1 MSLNALGQSQLVLKA
16 SSSAGAPIH
25 NMTSGS
31 YAGLSSSSFDEYL
44 GTGTTAAAGTLVI
57 PLSAA
62 DITSAPVA
70 AACIVEGWQ
79 RGIAV
84 SAAVKVVGVV
94 NFVGGAPNTA
104 NLTMNVQ
111 SAVGAL
117 VAAAQTIGF
126 RVYIPRVKVV

>member
-1 MSLNALGQSQLVLKA
+1 MSLNTLGQSQLVLKA
-16 SSSAGAPIH
+16 SSSAVAPVH
-25 NMTSGS
+25 SMSSGT
-31 YAGLSSSSFDEYL
+31 YAGLSSSTFDEYL
-44 GTGTTAAAGTLVI
+44 GVGTTSALGALVI
-57 PLSAA
+57 PLSAL
-62 DITSAPVA
+62 DITSNLVA

-79 RGIAV
+79 TGIVA

-104 NLTMNVQ
+104 NLTLNVQ

-126 RVYIPRVKVV
+126 RVYIPRVKT

>member
-1 MSLNALGQSQLVLKA
+1 MSLNALGQSQLALKA
-16 SSSAGAPIH
+16 SASAAAPIH

-57 PLSAA
+57 SLSIV
-62 DITSAPVA
+62 DIPSGAVA

-79 RGIAV
+79 TGIVA
-84 SAAVKVVGVV
+84 SNAVKVVGVV

-104 NLTMNVQ
+104 NLTLNVQ
-111 SAVGAL
+111 SAAGAL

-126 RVYIPRVKVV
+126 RVYVPRVKT

>member
-1 MSLNALGQSQLVLKA
+1 MSLNALGVSQLNLKA
-16 SSSAGAPIH
+16 SASALAPIH
-25 NMTSGS
+25 SFSSGS
-31 YAGLSSSSFDEYL
+31 YAGLSSSAFDVII

-79 RGIAV
+79 TGIAA
-84 SAAVKVVGVV
+84 SNAVKVVGVV
-94 NFVGGAPNTA
+94 NFIGGPAPTA
-104 NLTMNVQ
+104 NLTLNVQ
-111 SAVGAL
+111 AANGAL

-126 RVYIPRVKVV
+126 RVYIPRNV

>member
-1 MSLNALGQSQLVLKA
+1 MSLNALGQSQLALKA

-25 NMTSGS
+25 NFSSGS
-31 YAGLSSSSFDEYL
+31 YAGVSSSTYDVIV
-44 GTGTTAAAGTLVI
+44 GTGTTAGTGQLVI

-70 AACIVEGWQ
+70 AACIVQAYQ
-79 RGIAV
+79 RGIAA

-104 NLTMNVQ
+104 NLTLQVQ
-111 SAVGAL
+111 DAAGAL
-117 VAAAQTIGF
+117 VAAAQTISYT
-126 RVYIPRVKVV
+126 VYIPRLKV

>member
-1 MSLNALGQSQLVLKA
+1 MSLNALGQSQLALKA
-16 SSSAGAPIH
+16 SASAGAPIH
-25 NMTSGS
+25 SMTSGS

-44 GTGTTAAAGTLVI
+44 GTGTTAANGALII
-57 PLSAA
+57 PLSID

-79 RGIAV
+79 VGIVA

-94 NFVGGAPNTA
+94 NFVGGVPNTA
-104 NLTMNVQ
+104 NLTLNVQ

-126 RVYIPRVKVV
+126 RVYIPRVKV

>member
-1 MSLNALGQSQLVLKA
+1 MSLNALGQSQLALKA
-16 SSSAGAPIH
+16 SASAGAPIH

-44 GTGTTAAAGTLVI
+44 GTGTTAGAGTLVI
-57 PLSAA
+57 PLSII
-62 DITSAPVA
+62 DIPSVGVA

-79 RGIAV
+79 TGIAA
-84 SAAVKVVGVV
+84 SNAVKVVGVV

-111 SAVGAL
+111 SAAGVL

-126 RVYIPRVKVV
+126 RVYIPRVKT

>member
-1 MSLNALGQSQLVLKA
+1 MSLNALGQSQLALKA
-16 SSSAGAPIH
+16 SASAGAPIH

-44 GTGTTAAAGTLVI
+44 GTGTTAGAGTLVI
-57 PLSAA
+57 PLSII
-62 DITSAPVA
+62 DIPSVGVA

-79 RGIAV
+79 TGIAA
-84 SAAVKVVGVV
+84 SNAVKVVGVV

-111 SAVGAL
+111 SAAGVL

-126 RVYIPRVKVV
+126 RVYIPRVKV

>member
-16 SSSAGAPIH
+16 SSNAAAPIH
-25 NMTSGS
+25 NMTSGT

-44 GTGTTAAAGTLVI
+44 GTGTTAANGALVI
-57 PLSAA
+57 HHSIL
-62 DITSAPVA
+62 DIPSVGVA

-79 RGIAV
+79 TGIVA
-84 SAAVKVVGVV
+84 SNAVKVVGVV
-94 NFVGGAPNTA
+94 NFVGGVPDTA

-126 RVYIPRVKVV
+126 RVYIPRVKV

>member
-1 MSLNALGQSQLVLKA
+1 MSLNALGQSQLALKA
-16 SSSAGAPIH
+16 SASAGAPIH
-25 NMTSGS
+25 SMTSGS

-44 GTGTTAAAGTLVI
+44 GTGTTAANGALII
-57 PLSAA
+57 PLSID

-79 RGIAV
+79 VGIVA
-84 SAAVKVVGVV
+84 SNAVKVVGVV
-94 NFVGGAPNTA
+94 NFVGGVPNTA
-104 NLTMNVQ
+104 NLTLNVQ

-126 RVYIPRVKVV
+126 RVYIPRVKV

>member
-16 SSSAGAPIH
+16 SANAAAPIH

-57 PLSAA
+57 PLSAL

-70 AACIVEGWQ
+70 AACIVQAYQ
-79 RGIAV
+79 RGVAA
-84 SAAVKVVGVV
+84 SNAVKVVGVV

-104 NLTMNVQ
+104 NLTLEVQ

-117 VAAAQTIGF
+117 VAAAQTISYT
-126 RVYIPRVKVV
+126 VYIPRVKV

>member
-1 MSLNALGQSQLVLKA
+1 MSLNALGQSQHALKA
-16 SSSAGAPIH
+16 SASAGAPIH

-44 GTGTTAAAGTLVI
+44 GTGTTAGAGTLVI
-57 PLSAA
+57 PLSIL

-79 RGIAV
+79 TGIAA
-84 SAAVKVVGVV
+84 SNAVKVVGVV

-111 SAVGAL
+111 SAAGVL

-126 RVYIPRVKVV
+126 RVYIPRVKV

>member
-16 SSSAGAPIH
+16 SASAAAPIH

-44 GTGTTAAAGTLVI
+44 GTGTTAANGALVI
-57 PLSAA
+57 PLSIL
-62 DITSAPVA
+62 DIPSVGVA
-70 AACIVEGWQ
+70 AACIVQGWQ
-79 RGIAV
+79 RGVAA
-84 SAAVKVVGVV
+84 SACVKVVGVV
-94 NFVGGAPNTA
+94 NFVGGVPDTA

-126 RVYIPRVKVV
+126 RVYIPRVKV